1 MSINCICCLEI
12 YLASHLA
19 LISMASK
26 SHQLHFILFPYM
38 AQGHM
43 IPMVDIARLLA
54 QHGVIITIIT
64 SPLNSKRFASTLA
77 RTVESGLQIHLVK
90 VPFPSEEAGLP
101 KGCENLDMLPTL
113 GLGIDFVS
121 ATNLLQEPVERLL
134 EEIQPRPNCIISDMC
149 LPYTSRVAS
158 KFQIPRIVFNGVCC
172 FTVLCLHIHFPRLLI
187 L

>member
-43 IPMVDIARLLA
+43 IPMVDIARLLP

-64 SPLNSKRFASTLA
+64 SPLNSKRLASTLA
-77 RTVESGLQIHLVK
+77 RTVESGLQVHHVK
-90 VPFPSEEAGLP
+90 IPFPSEEAGLP

-121 ATNLLQEPVERLL
+121 ATNLLK
-134 EEIQPRPNCIISDMC
+134 DC
-149 LPYTSRVAS
+149 LKKSN
-158 KFQIPRIVFNGVCC
+158 QG
-172 FTVLCLHIHFPRLLI
+172 LI
-187 L
+187 A